1 MEIQGR
7 ASVSV
12 GNKRKESFF
21 GRIHTSILPTSD
33 LTECDR
39 HTLIGNESDHQ
50 LSEQSRKQRALGIIG
65 GTGLY
70 ELEGFKNVQ
79 WIQVDSAFGK
89 PSDELLIGEL
99 DGQRLVFLPRHGRG
113 HRLSPTH
120 VNYRANIEAMKRV
133 GVTRIISFSA
143 VGSLTEHLR
152 PGDFVVVDQ
161 YIDRTFARE
170 KSFFG
175 AGMAA
180 HVSMADP
187 VCPQLGEVL
196 ERAAASNDM
205 SVTRGGTYLVM
216 EGPQFSTRAESELYR
231 TWGCD
236 VIGMTNMPEAKLAR
250 EAEICYATVAMV
262 TDYDCWHPHHEDVSA
277 KSVLEVLHDNAG
289 LARSLVNAAATG
301 VTKLAAECPAGCHRA
316 LEHAIATAPDA
327 RDPAVIKRLSVVAG
341 RVLANEGWASV

>member
-1 MEIQGR
+1 MKAID
-7 ASVSV
+7 
-12 GNKRKESFF
+12 
-21 GRIHTSILPTSD
+21 T
-33 LTECDR
+33 LTE
-39 HTLIGNESDHQ
+39 
-50 LSEQSRKQRALGIIG
+50 QSPKQSALGIIG

-70 ELEGFKNVQ
+70 ELEGFRNAQ
-79 WIQVDSAFGK
+79 WVRVDSAFGP

-99 DGQRLVFLPRHGRG
+99 GGQRLVFLPRHGRG
-113 HRLSPTH
+113 HRIPPTQ
-120 VNYRANIEAMKRV
+120 VNYRANIEVMKRA
-133 GVTRIISFSA
+133 GVSRIISFSA
-143 VGSLTEHLR
+143 VGSLKEQLR

-175 AGMAA
+175 SGMAA

-187 VCPQLGEVL
+187 VCPQLGDVL
-196 ERAAASNDM
+196 ETAASQCNM

-262 TDYDCWHPHHEDVSA
+262 TDYDCWHPVHEDVSA
-277 KSVLEVLHDNAG
+277 KSVLEVLRDNAG
-289 LARSLVNAAATG
+289 LARSLVTAAAAG
-301 VTKLAAECPAGCHRA
+301 MSKLDSECPAGCQRA

-327 RDPAVIKRLSVVAG
+327 RDPAVVRRLTVVAG
-341 RVLANEGWASV
+341 RVLDNEGWATV

>member
-1 MEIQGR
+1 MQSLEQ
-7 ASVSV
+7 V
-12 GNKRKESFF
+12 GSWHNR
-21 GRIHTSILPTSD
+21 R
-33 LTECDR
+33 DR
-39 HTLIGNESDHQ
+39 PLC
-50 LSEQSRKQRALGIIG
+50 
-65 GTGLY
+65 
-70 ELEGFKNVQ
+70 ELEGFRNAQ
-79 WIQVDSAFGK
+79 WVQVDSAFGP

-152 PGDFVVVDQ
+152 PGDFVIVDQ

-187 VCPQLGEVL
+187 VCRQLGDVL
-196 ERAAASNDM
+196 ELAAGRCDM

-262 TDYDCWHPHHEDVSA
+262 TDYDCWHPEHEDVSA
-277 KSVLEVLHDNAG
+277 KNVLEVLHDNAG
-289 LARSLVNAAATG
+289 LARSLGECRICGGRRTSPRMSGRLPPGPRTRHRDSARRPRSRSRKPALRRSGESTWQRRLGICLTVSNLSQQIKQVAKIP
-301 VTKLAAECPAGCHRA
+301 VTTR
-316 LEHAIATAPDA
+316 
-327 RDPAVIKRLSVVAG
+327 
-341 RVLANEGWASV
+341 

>member
-1 MEIQGR
+1 MTGTSR
-7 ASVSV
+7 AAATKATI
-12 GNKRKESFF
+12 N
-21 GRIHTSILPTSD
+21 L
-33 LTECDR
+33 C
-39 HTLIGNESDHQ
+39 
-50 LSEQSRKQRALGIIG
+50 EQSPNKRALGIIG

-70 ELEGFKNVQ
+70 ELEGFRNAQ
-79 WIQVDSAFGK
+79 WVQVDSAFGP

-99 DGQRLVFLPRHGRG
+99 DGHRLVFLPRHGRG

-187 VCPQLGEVL
+187 VCP
-196 ERAAASNDM
+196 
-205 SVTRGGTYLVM
+205 
-216 EGPQFSTRAESELYR
+216 
-231 TWGCD
+231 
-236 VIGMTNMPEAKLAR
+236 
-250 EAEICYATVAMV
+250 TV
-262 TDYDCWHPHHEDVSA
+262 
-277 KSVLEVLHDNAG
+277 G
-289 LARSLVNAAATG
+289 
-301 VTKLAAECPAGCHRA
+301 GCH
-316 LEHAIATAPDA
+316 
-327 RDPAVIKRLSVVAG
+327 
-341 RVLANEGWASV
+341 